1 MYGAFTH
8 PHLQFQG
15 MPLGMRLGPV
25 TVLTGGANVHFLR
38 STGPQTYDP
47 PELTARLFTTLNAAL
62 GQCRSGAGDVV
73 LVLPG
78 HAENIST
85 ADQMS
90 NLVAGTKII
99 GLGDGNERGSFTWT
113 AAAATFLMDVANV
126 SIANVRMFWAG
137 PHAAGSALTVAA
149 PITVSAAGCS
159 IRDCQIFAGFDADQ
173 IVTIGL
179 TTTAAADDFTFAGND
194 LFAATA
200 AECTTMIQ
208 FVGADRLRFIGNFI
222 TAATSAVGVGV
233 VRFLTTASTDIRMY
247 DCTIQN
253 TKAASENAITG
264 MAGLTG
270 VADYMHFC
278 VLDDAAGNLV
288 LSDAVSAF
296 ETPASIQFGANVY
309 VTNTIAETG
318 AKMTPVSA

>member
-1 MYGAFTH
+1 MYGAFLH
-8 PHLQFQG
+8 PHLQYQG

-25 TVLTGGANVHFLR
+25 TVLTGGANVHFVR

-47 PELTARLFTTLNAAL
+47 PELTARIFTTLNAAL
-62 GQCRSGAGDVV
+62 AQCRSGAGDVV

-78 HAENIST
+78 HAENISS

-113 AAAATFLMDVANV
+113 AAGATFLLDVANV
-126 SIANVRMFWAG
+126 TVANLRLFWAG

-149 PITVSAAGCS
+149 PMTVSAAGCA
-159 IRDCQIFAGFDADQ
+159 IIGCQIFAGFDADQ

-179 TTTAAADDFTFAGND
+179 TTTAAADDFVFEGND
-194 LFAATA
+194 LFAETA

-208 FVGADRLRFIGNFI
+208 FVGADRLWFSGNHI

-233 VRFLTTASTDIRMY
+233 IRFLTTASTNIRLY
-247 DCTIQN
+247 HSTIQN

-270 VADYMHFC
+270 VADHLHFC
-278 VLDDAAGNLV
+278 VLDDAAGNIT

-296 ETPASIQFGANVY
+296 ETPASIQFGQNVY
-309 VTNTIAETG
+309 VTNNIAET
-318 AKMTPVSA
+318 AATMLPVSA